1 MGEDTARKREAFN
14 PSYVGPRPEVE
25 RLLPPSVTR
34 VLDFGCSNGA
44 LGAELKARRPG
55 IRVCGVEMD
64 RAMAEE
70 ARAKLDEVV
79 EGDLERTNLSLQF
92 SAASF
97 DALIFADILE
107 HLVDPWTVLGRS
119 TELLEPGGYAVISL
133 PNVRHI
139 STLTSLVLR
148 DRWPYRDRGIHDR
161 THLRWFTLK
170 NAKELV
176 ASAGLELLRVKRVY
190 RIIERPH
197 RANVISPVFALPG
210 LRGFLTFQYL
220 LLARKP

>member
-1 MGEDTARKREAFN
+1 MGEETARKGEAFN
-14 PSYVGPRPEVE
+14 PSYVGPRTDVE
-25 RLLPPSVTR
+25 KLLPQSVTR

-55 IRVCGVEMD
+55 IRVCGVEMN

-70 ARAKLDEVV
+70 ARGKLDEVV
-79 EGDLERTNLSLQF
+79 EGDLERTDLGLHF

-107 HLVDPWTVLGRS
+107 HLVDPWTVLRRS
-119 TELLEPGGYAVISL
+119 TELLGPRGYALICL
-133 PNVRHI
+133 PNIRHV
-139 STLTSLVLR
+139 STLTSLIFR

-176 ASAGLELLRVKRVY
+176 SSAGLELLRVKRNY

-197 RANVISPVFALPG
+197 RANAISPVFALPI

-220 LLARKP
+220 LLSRKP